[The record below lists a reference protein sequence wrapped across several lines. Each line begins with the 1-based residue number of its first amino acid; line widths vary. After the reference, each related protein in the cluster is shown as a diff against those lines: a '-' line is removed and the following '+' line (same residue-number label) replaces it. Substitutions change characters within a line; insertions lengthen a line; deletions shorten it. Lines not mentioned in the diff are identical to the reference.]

1 MGIDFLRKEQNRRN
15 ELVRMN
21 TSADSDYDEDGKE
34 KDSSGSGDKSK
45 DVKKKGSNAP
55 MKEKA
60 ARFQRGAAPFI
71 FFTAVPY
78 MIQIIFFGNINKFA
92 SSCLEHD
99 MHRQIRLNELFD
111 QDNHL
116 QALAVESA
124 TSPEGKY
131 FLLATMMICFCNANI
146 VVFL

>member
-1 MGIDFLRKEQNRRN
+1 
-15 ELVRMN
+15 MN
-21 TSADSDYDEDGKE
+21 TTADSDYDEHGKE
-34 KDSSGSGDKSK
+34 KENGNHSSAGGSKKKSGSLS
-45 DVKKKGSNAP
+45 

-71 FFTAVPY
+71 LFTAVPY

-124 TSPEGKY
+124 TSPEGEFEFVLVFSKC
-131 FLLATMMICFCNANI
+131 LAT
-146 VVFL
+146 V